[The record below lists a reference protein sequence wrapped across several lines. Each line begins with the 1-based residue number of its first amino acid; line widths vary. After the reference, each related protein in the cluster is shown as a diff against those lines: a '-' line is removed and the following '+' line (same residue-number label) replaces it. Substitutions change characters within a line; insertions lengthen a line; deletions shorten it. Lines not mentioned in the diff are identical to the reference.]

1 MDHTDQSLA
10 PDASKVSAD
19 QAVIEPALG
28 LGRWAPFNWER
39 LPHSTGIRLFWGRI
53 VLWVLVLVCV
63 GWTLLATGLFVFVK
77 YRRGFSDVQYSHMLF
92 LPWKLDAYRR
102 AKGEFLIKEGLAKA
116 EAQEWRAA
124 FDLLRPGLL
133 AVPDHR
139 EARLLTARIYLMAG
153 RPDIARTL
161 LLDGLKTY
169 NGDQLGYLR
178 EALGFFFGL
187 QADEAVID
195 LTREL
200 RARLDAKA
208 PAMRMAVTALAYAYF
223 NRERFDEAEAV
234 LAEEHLLGT
243 PEARFVAA
251 RISWERGRRAEA
263 VAQLRELAVQMPS
276 EPEAY
281 RTLVVYLR
289 EDRRWAEVRRASLQR
304 QFMLPEDPEAYVDFI
319 AACAEEGDAARRA
332 ETEAAFFEHF
342 GNNTQALLKLAD
354 SAAGAGRIE
363 TVRRVAMRC
372 RELGRDEAES
382 ALLLLAAHV
391 EARDYPGLLELWSD
405 LRPRTVRWSE
415 RHRLMADGLR
425 AVALY
430 GTGQE
435 VEASILTQRVAESR
449 LLPAP
454 LLVSIARKLLVV
466 GQARESRRVAAQAG
480 VIDPL
485 YQPALVC
492 TLEVMVADGD
502 LAGGPALI
510 ERLLGMRKPPTDL
523 LHSLT
528 QALGSDQYLF
538 LPDRAKAEAE
548 IAGWLSER
556 KRP

>member
-1 MDHTDQSLA
+1 
-10 PDASKVSAD
+10 
-19 QAVIEPALG
+19 
-28 LGRWAPFNWER
+28 
-39 LPHSTGIRLFWGRI
+39 
-53 VLWVLVLVCV
+53 
-63 GWTLLATGLFVFVK
+63 
-77 YRRGFSDVQYSHMLF
+77 
-92 LPWKLDAYRR
+92 
-102 AKGEFLIKEGLAKA
+102 LIKEGLAKA

-124 FDLLRPGLL
+124 FNLLRPGLL

-153 RPDIARTL
+153 RPDMARTL
-161 LLDGLKTY
+161 LIEGMKY
-169 NGDQLGYLR
+169 HGDQLGYLR
-178 EALGFFFGL
+178 EALGFFFAL

-200 RARLDAKA
+200 RSRLDPKA
-208 PAMRMAVTALAYAYF
+208 PAARMAAVALTYAYF
-223 NRERFDEAEAV
+223 NRERFDEAEA
-234 LAEEHLLGT
+234 LMAEAHLLGT

-251 RISWERGRRAEA
+251 RITWERGRREQA
-263 VAQLRELAVQMPS
+263 VAQLRELAVQMPG

-281 RTLVVYLR
+281 RTLIAYLR
-289 EDRRWAEVRRASLQR
+289 EDHRWAEVRRASLQR
-304 QFMLPEDPEAYVDFI
+304 QFILPEDPEAYVDFI

-332 ETEAAFFEHF
+332 EAETAFFEHF
-342 GNNTQALLKLAD
+342 GNDTQALLKLGD
-354 SAAGAGRIE
+354 SAAGSGRIE
-363 TVRRVAMRC
+363 IARRVAMRC
-372 RELGRDEAES
+372 RELGRDEAEGT
-382 ALLLLAAHV
+382 LLLLAAYV
-391 EARDYPGLLELWSD
+391 EARDYPGLLEFWSD
-405 LRPRTVRWSE
+405 LRPRTLRWAE

-435 VEASILTQRVAESR
+435 TEASILTQRVADSR

-454 LLVSIARKLLVV
+454 LLVSIARKLLAV
-466 GQARESRRVAAQAG
+466 GQVKEARRVVAQARA
-480 VIDPL
+480 IDPL
-485 YQPALVC
+485 YQPALAC

-548 IAGWLSER
+548 IADWLRER

>member
-1 MDHTDQSLA
+1 MDHADQSLA

-19 QAVIEPALG
+19 QAVIEPAFG

-77 YRRGFSDVQYSHMLF
+77 YRRGFSDVQYNHMLL

-102 AKGEFLIKEGLAKA
+102 SKGEFLIKEGLAKA

-153 RPDIARTL
+153 RPDMARTL
-161 LLDGLKTY
+161 LLEGMPY
-169 NGDQLGYLR
+169 HGDQLSYLR

-208 PAMRMAVTALAYAYF
+208 PTMRMAVTALAYAYF

-234 LAEEHLLGT
+234 LAEAHLLGT

-251 RISWERGRRAEA
+251 RIAWERGRRADA
-263 VAQLRELAVQMPS
+263 VAQLRELAVQMP
-276 EPEAY
+276 EEAEAY
-281 RTLVVYLR
+281 RTLITYLR
-289 EDRRWAEVRRASLQR
+289 EDHRWAEVRRASLQR
-304 QFMLPEDPEAYVDFI
+304 QFALPEEAEAYVDFI
-319 AACAEEGDAARRA
+319 AACAEEGDEVRRA
-332 ETEAAFFEHF
+332 EAEEAFFAHF
-342 GNNTQALLKLAD
+342 GGDTQALLKLGDA
-354 SAAGAGRIE
+354 SAGAGRVE
-363 TVRRVAMRC
+363 TARRVAMRC

-382 ALLLLAAHV
+382 ALLLLAAHL
-391 EARDYPGLLELWSD
+391 EARDYRGLLEFWSD
-405 LRPRTVRWSE
+405 LRPRTARWSE

-435 VEASILTQRVAESR
+435 VEASILTQRLVESR
-449 LLPAP
+449 LLPASA
-454 LLVSIARKLLVV
+454 LVSIARKLREAGQGAEARRVV
-466 GQARESRRVAAQAG
+466 AQARA
-480 VIDPL
+480 IDPL
-485 YQPALVC
+485 YQPALVFLLQC
-492 TLEVMVADGD
+492 KLAEQD
-502 LAGGPALI
+502 LAGAPGLI
-510 ERLLGMRKPPTDL
+510 ERLLGMRKPPTEL
-523 LHSLT
+523 LQALT
-528 QALGSDQYLF
+528 QALESDQYLF
-538 LPDRAKAEAE
+538 LPDRAKTQAQ
-548 IAGWLSER
+548 IAGWLRER